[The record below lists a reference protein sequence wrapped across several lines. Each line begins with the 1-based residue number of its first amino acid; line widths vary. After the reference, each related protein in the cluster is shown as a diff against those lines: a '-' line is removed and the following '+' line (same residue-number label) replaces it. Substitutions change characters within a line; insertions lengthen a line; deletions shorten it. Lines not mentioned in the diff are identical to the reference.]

1 MKVLRKLFRAMP
13 KPTTDGAFSPSPLGI
28 KLGASSKTNF
38 DGGAHAKRFDG
49 KQNRILMICTEEH
62 QMIMAN
68 GNKFSTGN
76 HPVEMALPMLH
87 LINAGFEI
95 DVVTPTGAPVA
106 IEMWAMPEDDTD
118 IKKLFSDFE
127 SVFHNPGSLVD
138 FVANRMLLDPMHA
151 AIFIPGGH
159 GSMLGLPHNPDLGKV
174 LHWAHN
180 TGLHTLALCH
190 GPAALLAAKDNDPF
204 LYGGYKIA
212 AFPDTVDRKTPLIG
226 YLPGPMPWY
235 VCETLEEQGM
245 EIVNIKAD
253 KSVYIDRHLLTGA
266 SPLASNDFGRLAATT
281 LLKRV
286 DSAT

>member
-127 SVFHNPGSLVD
+127 SVFRNPGSLVD

-174 LHWAHN
+174 LHGRTMPDCIRSLFAM
-180 TGLHTLALCH
+180 
-190 GPAALLAAKDNDPF
+190 GPQLYLLP
-204 LYGGYKIA
+204 
-212 AFPDTVDRKTPLIG
+212 KTTILF
-226 YLPGPMPWY
+226 YM
-235 VCETLEEQGM
+235 V
-245 EIVNIKAD
+245 VIKLRRSQTQWIE
-253 KSVYIDRHLLTGA
+253 KLL
-266 SPLASNDFGRLAATT
+266 
-281 LLKRV
+281 
-286 DSAT
+286 